1 MDNKS
6 DTDTKNKE
14 KRLDLS
20 VPQVAGSALAA
31 AVAAFL
37 AGKLGV
43 YGTIIGAGV
52 VSVVATTGGS
62 VFQHLFRRTGEQ
74 LKEAATVGTR
84 PKPRRSSVSRRPPGT
99 GTGSGMVLPTF
110 NREGAEDE
118 ITSVAAE
125 DRGRTG
131 DTDRTQMLPQAGDAD
146 RTQLLPQAGDADRTR
161 MLPRADAARASGTD
175 AGPTDKTQMVPRLDD
190 RTMALGQARP
200 DHPAAGATAVPRQ
213 ADEISTAT
221 YGTRLRGWK
230 RPALAALAIFVLSM
244 GAVTCVE
251 LLTGHDAAGGNGT
264 SVGNVFRGG
273 GHQSGDR
280 NPPVTDSPSPGTS
293 HGNGSTGDTGG
304 TPTPDPS
311 GSAGTGHDGSTG
323 GTGNPST
330 PPPSPDASR
339 SGKPT
344 PPPSPQPSK
353 SGGGSNGDT
362 GKGGDD
368 SKGDS
373 GDRNK
378 QEPGGQQA
386 QDPKSP

>member
-37 AGKLGV
+37 AGQLGV

-62 VFQHLFRRTGEQ
+62 IFQHLFRRTGEQ

-84 PKPRRSSVSRRPPGT
+84 PKPRRSSGSRRTPGAGS
-99 GTGSGMVLPTF
+99 GTGMVLPTF
-110 NREGAEDE
+110 DRQGAEDE
-118 ITSVAAE
+118 ITSVAAKDE
-125 DRGRTG
+125 GR
-131 DTDRTQMLPQAGDAD
+131 AGDAD
-146 RTQLLPQAGDADRTR
+146 RTQLLPQAGDPDGDRTR
-161 MLPRADAARASGTD
+161 LLPQADPARASGAD
-175 AGPTDKTQMVPRLDD
+175 AGATDKTQMVPRLDD

-200 DHPAAGATAVPRQ
+200 GHPPAGATAVPQR
-213 ADEISTAT
+213 ADEVSTAT

-251 LLTGHDAAGGNGT
+251 MVTGKDASGSPGT
-264 SVGNVFRGG
+264 SVGNFFGSS
-273 GHQSGDR
+273 GHKSEPKT
-280 NPPVTDSPSPGTS
+280 PPATDQPSPGTS
-293 HGNGSTGDTGG
+293 HG
-304 TPTPDPS
+304 
-311 GSAGTGHDGSTG
+311 DGSTG
-323 GTGNPST
+323 STPSPGVSSSTGTGTGTGDGGTGSTGKPST
-330 PPPSPDASR
+330 PTPSPDASR

-353 SGGGSNGDT
+353 SGGGTGGDT

-368 SKGDS
+368 SGGDS

-386 QDPKSP
+386 PDPKSS

>member
-6 DTDTKNKE
+6 DTDTKNKG

-84 PKPRRSSVSRRPPGT
+84 PKPRRSSVSRRPPDAASGT
-99 GTGSGMVLPTF
+99 GMVLPTF
-110 NREGAEDE
+110 DRQGAEDE
-118 ITSVAAE
+118 ITSVAAK
-125 DRGRTG
+125 DR
-131 DTDRTQMLPQAGDAD
+131 DPAGDAD
-146 RTQLLPQAGDADRTR
+146 RTQLLPQAGDPDRTQL
-161 MLPRADAARASGTD
+161 LPQADAARGPGAD
-175 AGPTDKTQMVPRLDD
+175 AGATDKTQLVPRLDD

-200 DHPAAGATAVPRQ
+200 DHPPAGATAVPRR
-213 ADEISTAT
+213 ADEVSTAT

-230 RPALAALAIFVLSM
+230 RPGLAALAIFVLSM

-251 LLTGHDAAGGNGT
+251 LLTGQDAAGGTGT
-264 SVGNVFRGG
+264 SVGNVFRGN
-273 GHQSGDR
+273 GHKSEPQA
-280 NPPVTDSPSPGTS
+280 PPVTDSPSPGTS
-293 HGNGSTGDTGG
+293 HGDG
-304 TPTPDPS
+304 TT
-311 GSAGTGHDGSTG
+311 GSTG
-323 GTGNPST
+323 GTPSPGPSGSTGTGDGSSTGGTGKPST

-353 SGGGSNGDT
+353 SGGNTGDDT

-373 GDRNK
+373 GDGKK

-386 QDPKSP
+386 PDPKSP

>member
-84 PKPRRSSVSRRPPGT
+84 PKPRRSSVSRRTPGAGS
-99 GTGSGMVLPTF
+99 GTGMVLPTF
-110 NREGAEDE
+110 DRQGAEDE
-118 ITSVAAE
+118 ITSVAAKDE
-125 DRGRTG
+125 GR
-131 DTDRTQMLPQAGDAD
+131 AGGTD
-146 RTQLLPQAGDADRTR
+146 RTQLLPQAGDPDADRTR
-161 MLPRADAARASGTD
+161 LLPQADPARTSGADAGAA
-175 AGPTDKTQMVPRLDD
+175 DKTQLVPRLDD

-200 DHPAAGATAVPRQ
+200 GHPPAGATAVPQR
-213 ADEISTAT
+213 ADEVSTAT

-251 LLTGHDAAGGNGT
+251 LVTGKDASGDPGTSVSNVFGGNGHK
-264 SVGNVFRGG
+264 SEPKA
-273 GHQSGDR
+273 
-280 NPPVTDSPSPGTS
+280 PPATDSPSPGTS
-293 HGNGSTGDTGG
+293 HGDGTTGGTGG
-304 TPTPDPS
+304 TPSPDPS
-311 GSAGTGHDGSTG
+311 GSAGTGDGTGSTG
-323 GTGNPST
+323 KPST
-330 PPPSPDASR
+330 PTPSPDASR

-353 SGGGSNGDT
+353 SGGGTGDDA
-362 GKGGDD
+362 GKSGDD
-368 SKGDS
+368 SQGDS

-386 QDPKSP
+386 PDPKSS

>member
-84 PKPRRSSVSRRPPGT
+84 PKPRRSSASRRPPGAGS
-99 GTGSGMVLPTF
+99 GTGMVLPTF
-110 NREGAEDE
+110 DRHGAEDE
-118 ITSVAAE
+118 ITSVAAK
-125 DRGRTG
+125 D
-131 DTDRTQMLPQAGDAD
+131 QAGDTD

-161 MLPRADAARASGTD
+161 MLPQADAARASGAD
-175 AGPTDKTQMVPRLDD
+175 AANAADTDKTQMVPRLDD

-200 DHPAAGATAVPRQ
+200 GHPAAGATAVPRR
-213 ADEISTAT
+213 AEEVSTAT

-251 LLTGHDAAGGNGT
+251 VITGKTAAGGDGT
-264 SVGNVFRGG
+264 SVGKFFEGN
-273 GHQSGDR
+273 GHKSEPKPPPATDR
-280 NPPVTDSPSPGTS
+280 PSPGTS
-293 HGNGSTGDTGG
+293 HGDG
-304 TPTPDPS
+304 TT
-311 GSAGTGHDGSTG
+311 GSTG
-323 GTGNPST
+323 GTPSPGPSGST
-330 PPPSPDASR
+330 GTGDGTTGGTGAPSSPTPSPDASR
-339 SGKPT
+339 SGGPT

-353 SGGGSNGDT
+353 SGGGTGDDT

-378 QEPGGQQA
+378 QEPGQQQA
-386 QDPKSP
+386 PDPKSS

>member
-74 LKEAATVGTR
+74 LKEVATVGTR
-84 PKPRRSSVSRRPPGT
+84 PKPRRSSVSRRTPGAGPGT
-99 GTGSGMVLPTF
+99 GMVLPTF
-110 NREGAEDE
+110 DRQGAEDE
-118 ITSVAAE
+118 ITSVAAKDE
-125 DRGRTG
+125 GRAG
-131 DTDRTQMLPQAGDAD
+131 DTD
-146 RTQLLPQAGDADRTR
+146 RTQLLPQAD
-161 MLPRADAARASGTD
+161 PARASGAD
-175 AGPTDKTQMVPRLDD
+175 AGAADKTQLVPRLDD

-200 DHPAAGATAVPRQ
+200 GHPPAGATAVPQR
-213 ADEISTAT
+213 ADEVSTAT

-230 RPALAALAIFVLSM
+230 RPALAALAVFVLSM

-251 LLTGHDAAGGNGT
+251 LLTGKDAAGGPGT
-264 SVGNVFRGG
+264 SVGNVFGG
-273 GHQSGDR
+273 NGHKSEPKAPPATDR
-280 NPPVTDSPSPGTS
+280 PSPGTS
-293 HGNGSTGDTGG
+293 HG
-304 TPTPDPS
+304 
-311 GSAGTGHDGSTG
+311 DGSTG
-323 GTGNPST
+323 GTPSPGPSGSTGTGTGDGDTGSTGKPST
-330 PPPSPDASR
+330 PTPSPDASR

-353 SGGGSNGDT
+353 SGGSTGGDT

-368 SKGDS
+368 SPGDS

-386 QDPKSP
+386 PDPKSS

>member
-20 VPQVAGSALAA
+20 VAQVAGSALAA

-37 AGKLGV
+37 AGQLGV

-62 VFQHLFRRTGEQ
+62 IFQHLFRRTGEQ

-84 PKPRRSSVSRRPPGT
+84 PKPRRSPLSRRPPGDKA
-99 GTGSGMVLPTF
+99 GTGLVLPTF
-110 NREGAEDE
+110 DRQGAEDE
-118 ITSVAAE
+118 ITSVAAK
-125 DRGRTG
+125 DTRGADGT
-131 DTDRTQMLPQAGDAD
+131 D
-146 RTQLLPQAGDADRTR
+146 RTQLLPQADASRAGGPDADATQV
-161 MLPRADAARASGTD
+161 LGQAGT
-175 AGPTDKTQMVPRLDD
+175 GTGGRPTDKTQMVPRLDD
-190 RTMALGQARP
+190 RTVALGQARP
-200 DHPAAGATAVPRQ
+200 GHRPAGATAVPRSG
-213 ADEISTAT
+213 EVSTAT

-244 GAVTCVE
+244 GAVTGVE
-251 LLTGHDAAGGNGT
+251 LLTGHDASGGPGT

-273 GHQSGDR
+273 GQKSEDHTPSV
-280 NPPVTDSPSPGTS
+280 PDSPSPGTS
-293 HGNGSTGDTGG
+293 HGND
-304 TPTPDPS
+304 
-311 GSAGTGHDGSTG
+311 STG
-323 GTGNPST
+323 GTGGTPSPGPSGST
-330 PPPSPDASR
+330 GTGTGDGGTTGGTGKSSPSPSPDASR

-353 SGGGSNGDT
+353 PGDTGGDT

-368 SKGDS
+368 SKGDPA
-373 GDRNK
+373 DRNK
-378 QEPGGQQA
+378 QEPGGGQA
-386 QDPKSP
+386 PDPKSS

>member
-52 VSVVATTGGS
+52 VSVVATTGSS

-84 PKPRRSSVSRRPPGT
+84 PKPRRSSVSRRTPGAGS
-99 GTGSGMVLPTF
+99 GTGMVLPTF
-110 NREGAEDE
+110 DRQGAEDE
-118 ITSVAAE
+118 ITSVAAKDE
-125 DRGRTG
+125 GRAA
-131 DTDRTQMLPQAGDAD
+131 DTD
-146 RTQLLPQAGDADRTR
+146 RTQLLPQAGDPDADPTR
-161 MLPRADAARASGTD
+161 LLPQ
-175 AGPTDKTQMVPRLDD
+175 AGPARTSGADTGAADKTQLVPRLDD

-200 DHPAAGATAVPRQ
+200 GHPPAGATAVPQR
-213 ADEISTAT
+213 ADEVSTAT

-230 RPALAALAIFVLSM
+230 RPALAALAVFVLSM

-251 LLTGHDAAGGNGT
+251 LVAGKDASGDPGT
-264 SVGNVFRGG
+264 SVSNFFGGNARK
-273 GHQSGDR
+273 SEPKA
-280 NPPVTDSPSPGTS
+280 PPATDAPSPGTS
-293 HGNGSTGDTGG
+293 RGDGTTGGTGG
-304 TPTPDPS
+304 TPSPDRS
-311 GSAGTGHDGSTG
+311 GSTG
-323 GTGNPST
+323 TGNGDGTGSTGKPST
-330 PPPSPDASR
+330 PTPSPDASR

-344 PPPSPQPSK
+344 APPSPQPSK
-353 SGGGSNGDT
+353 SGGGTGNDT

-386 QDPKSP
+386 PDPKSS